1 MSSVATVRSLRSQ
14 VLEYRAQLGLSL
26 RVTIA
31 ALLGFAL
38 SHLLSFSLPLWMVLT
53 AVILTQLTFG
63 RSVKATLDY
72 LVGTVGGAVYAG
84 AIAVLVPPPNDVTL
98 AGFWPSRCRRW
109 PCWER
114 SFPASAPQ
122 HRRRVGAPGSQIR
135 AREADQIRSR
145 PCAGG
150 HARRHHRIG
159 SAASGLPARAY
170 SLAIEAAA
178 RTLDLMAGSLPELF
192 AGFVRPRDAAAI
204 VRIQDNIGG
213 AVRL

>member
-1 MSSVATVRSLRSQ
+1 MSSVATEWRSLRSQ

-98 AGFWPSRCRRW
+98 AG
-109 PCWER
+109 
-114 SFPASAPQ
+114 
-122 HRRRVGAPGSQIR
+122 I
-135 AREADQIRSR
+135 
-145 PCAGG
+145 
-150 HARRHHRIG
+150 
-159 SAASGLPARAY
+159 
-170 SLAIEAAA
+170 LALAVPPLA
-178 RTLDLMAGSLPELF
+178 LLG
-192 AGFVRPRDAAAI
+192 AI
-204 VRIQDNIGG
+204 VPSFSVATQTACWCSWFPDSCT
-213 AVRL
+213 

>member
-1 MSSVATVRSLRSQ
+1 
-14 VLEYRAQLGLSL
+14 
-26 RVTIA
+26 
-31 ALLGFAL
+31 
-38 SHLLSFSLPLWMVLT
+38 MVLT

-98 AGFWPSRCRRW
+98 AGFSRSRCRRW

-135 AREADQIRSR
+135 AREPDQIRSR

-159 SAASGLPARAY
+159 SAASGLPARAH

-178 RTLDLMAGSLPELF
+178 RILDLMAGSLPELF

-204 VRIQDNIGG
+204 VRIQDNIGE